1 MININT
7 YITEK
12 LHLNKDIKTQEYN
25 YHPKDNDEFYD
36 LVHKLIKE
44 RGNKANLND
53 IDVSNITS
61 MFQLFM
67 YSEFNGD
74 ISEWDVSNVTD
85 MSYMFFDSKFN
96 GDISEWDVSNITNM
110 NYMFEKC
117 PLEKNLP
124 KWYHE

>member
-74 ISEWDVSNVTD
+74 ISEWDVSN
-85 MSYMFFDSKFN
+85 
-96 GDISEWDVSNITNM
+96 ITNM